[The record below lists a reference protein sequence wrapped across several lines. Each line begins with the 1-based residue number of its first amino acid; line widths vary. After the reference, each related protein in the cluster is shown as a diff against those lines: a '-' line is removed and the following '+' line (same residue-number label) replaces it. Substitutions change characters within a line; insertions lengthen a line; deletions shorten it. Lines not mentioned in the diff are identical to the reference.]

1 MYYGKEIFFV
11 KKFNNNNNISMSS
24 NNILKIS
31 LEVKGFPI
39 NGLTRFLRKN

>member
-1 MYYGKEIFFV
+1 MKKFGSKMYYWKNINFV

-31 LEVKGFPI
+31 L
-39 NGLTRFLRKN
+39 